1 MARICVV
8 EDDPILM
15 EFILFNMGKEGY
27 STLNYSHGDHVIANI
42 QHVISCD
49 LVMLDNMLPGHSGI
63 ELCKA
68 IRAVSNV
75 PILFL
80 SAKGNTTDRIEGLK
94 AGANDYLPKPFDLE
108 ELMLRVQVLIPK
120 QSLTYQLGQFEL
132 DFESM
137 EVLNSSTLEVQALS
151 KKEMSLLRL
160 FVENENRVLSRDEIL
175 DKVWGED
182 VYPTT
187 RTIDNFV
194 LAFRKMFEG
203 DQKHPKYFHSI
214 RGVGYKFSNQNH

>member
-1 MARICVV
+1 
-8 EDDPILM
+8 M
-15 EFILFNMGKEGY
+15 EFILFNLVKEGY
-27 STLNYSHGDHVIANI
+27 STQKYTHGDHVMANL

-68 IRAVSNV
+68 IRSLSNV

-80 SAKGNTTDRIEGLK
+80 SAKGNTSDRIEGLK
-94 AGANDYLPKPFDLE
+94 AGANDYLAKPFNLE
-108 ELMLRVQVLIPK
+108 ELMLRIQVLIPK
-120 QSLTYQLGQFEL
+120 QTLSYKLGLFEL

-137 EVLNSSTLEVQALS
+137 EVSNTTTQEIHTLS
-151 KKEMSLLRL
+151 KKEMTLLKL

-214 RGVGYKFSNQNH
+214 RGVGYKFINQNN

>member
-1 MARICVV
+1 MVKICVV

-15 EFILFNMGKEGY
+15 EFILFNLVKDGY
-27 STLNYSHGDHVIANI
+27 GTLNYSHGDHVIANI
-42 QHVISCD
+42 QQVISCD

-68 IRAVSNV
+68 IRALSNV

-80 SAKGNTTDRIEGLK
+80 SAKGNTSDRIEGLK
-94 AGANDYLPKPFDLE
+94 AGANDYLAKPFNLE
-108 ELMLRVQVLIPK
+108 ELMLRIQVLIPK
-120 QSLTYQLGQFEL
+120 QTRSYKLGLFEL

-137 EVLNSSTLEVQALS
+137 EVMNSTTEEIHTLS
-151 KKEMSLLRL
+151 KKEMTLLKL

-214 RGVGYKFSNQNH
+214 RGVGYKFMNQNN

>member
-15 EFILFNMGKEGY
+15 EFILSNMGKEGY

>member
-1 MARICVV
+1 MARICVI
-8 EDDPILM
+8 EDDSVLM
-15 EFILFNMGKEGY
+15 EFILFNLDKEGY
-27 STLNYSHGDHVIANI
+27 NTLSYVHGDHVMANM

-68 IRAVSNV
+68 IRSISNV

-80 SAKGNTTDRIEGLK
+80 SAKGNTSDRIEGLK
-94 AGANDYLPKPFDLE
+94 AGANDYLSKPFNLE
-108 ELMLRVQVLIPK
+108 ELMLRIQVLLPK
-120 QSLTYQLGQFEL
+120 PTLTYKLGLFEL
-132 DFESM
+132 DFVSM
-137 EVLNSSTLEVQALS
+137 EVSNTATREIHTLS
-151 KKEMSLLRL
+151 KKEMTLLKL
-160 FVENENRVLSRDEIL
+160 FVEHENRVLSRDEIL

-194 LAFRKMFEG
+194 LVFRKLFEG

-214 RGVGYKFSNQNH
+214 RGVGYKFINQNN

>member
-1 MARICVV
+1 
-8 EDDPILM
+8 
-15 EFILFNMGKEGY
+15 
-27 STLNYSHGDHVIANI
+27 
-42 QHVISCD
+42 
-49 LVMLDNMLPGHSGI
+49 MLDNMLPGHSGI

-68 IRAVSNV
+68 IRSLSNV

-80 SAKGNTTDRIEGLK
+80 SAKGNTSDRIEGLK
-94 AGANDYLPKPFDLE
+94 AGANDYLAKPFNLE
-108 ELMLRVQVLIPK
+108 ELMLRIQVLIPK
-120 QSLTYQLGQFEL
+120 HTLSYKLGLFEL

-137 EVLNSSTLEVQALS
+137 EVSNTTTQEIHTLS
-151 KKEMSLLRL
+151 KKEMTLLKL

-214 RGVGYKFSNQNH
+214 RGVGYKFINQSN

>member
-27 STLNYSHGDHVIANI
+27 STLNYSHGDHVIANM

-108 ELMLRVQVLIPK
+108 ELMLRVHVLIPK

>member
-1 MARICVV
+1 MVRICVV

-15 EFILFNMGKEGY
+15 EFILFNLVKEGY
-27 STLNYSHGDHVIANI
+27 GTLKYIHGDHVMANL

-68 IRAVSNV
+68 IRSLSNV

-80 SAKGNTTDRIEGLK
+80 SAKGNTSDRIEGLK
-94 AGANDYLPKPFDLE
+94 AGANDYLAKPFNLE
-108 ELMLRVQVLIPK
+108 ELMLRIQVLIPK
-120 QSLTYQLGQFEL
+120 QTLSYKLGLFEL

-137 EVLNSSTLEVQALS
+137 EVSNTTTQEIHTLS
-151 KKEMSLLRL
+151 KKEMTLLKL

-175 DKVWGED
+175 DQVWGED

-214 RGVGYKFSNQNH
+214 RGVGYKFINQNN

>member
-1 MARICVV
+1 MVKICVV

-15 EFILFNMGKEGY
+15 EFILFNLVKDGY
-27 STLNYSHGDHVIANI
+27 GTLNYTHGDHVIANI
-42 QHVISCD
+42 QQVISCD

-68 IRAVSNV
+68 IRALSNV

-80 SAKGNTTDRIEGLK
+80 SAKGNTSDRIEGLK
-94 AGANDYLPKPFDLE
+94 AGANDYLAKPFNLE
-108 ELMLRVQVLIPK
+108 ELMLRIQVLIPK
-120 QSLTYQLGQFEL
+120 QTRSYKLGLFEL

-137 EVLNSSTLEVQALS
+137 EVMNSTTEEIHTLS
-151 KKEMSLLRL
+151 KKEMTLLKL

-214 RGVGYKFSNQNH
+214 RGVGYKFMNQNN

>member
-1 MARICVV
+1 MVRICVV

-15 EFILFNMGKEGY
+15 EFILFNLVKEGY
-27 STLNYSHGDHVIANI
+27 STLKYIHGDHVITNM

-68 IRAVSNV
+68 IRSLSNV

-80 SAKGNTTDRIEGLK
+80 SAKGNTSDRIEGLK
-94 AGANDYLPKPFDLE
+94 AGANDYLAKPFNLE
-108 ELMLRVQVLIPK
+108 ELMLRIQVLIPRQTLSYK
-120 QSLTYQLGQFEL
+120 LGLFEL

-137 EVLNSSTLEVQALS
+137 EVSNTTTQEIHTLS
-151 KKEMSLLRL
+151 KKEMTLLKL

-214 RGVGYKFSNQNH
+214 RGVGYKFINQSN

>member
-1 MARICVV
+1 MVRICVV

-15 EFILFNMGKEGY
+15 EFILFNLVKEGY
-27 STLNYSHGDHVIANI
+27 STLNYIHGDDVMANM

-68 IRAVSNV
+68 IRALSNV

-80 SAKGNTTDRIEGLK
+80 SAKGNTSDRIEGLK
-94 AGANDYLPKPFDLE
+94 AGANDYLAKPFNLE
-108 ELMLRVQVLIPK
+108 ELMLRIQVLIPRQTLSYK
-120 QSLTYQLGQFEL
+120 LGLFEL

-137 EVLNSSTLEVQALS
+137 EVSNTTTQEIHTLS
-151 KKEMSLLRL
+151 KKEMTLLKL

-214 RGVGYKFSNQNH
+214 RGVGYKFINQNN

>member
-1 MARICVV
+1 MARICVI
-8 EDDPILM
+8 EDDSVLM
-15 EFILFNMGKEGY
+15 EFILFNLDKEGY
-27 STLNYSHGDHVIANI
+27 NTLSYAHGDHVMANM

-68 IRAVSNV
+68 IRSISNV

-80 SAKGNTTDRIEGLK
+80 SAKGNTSDRIEGLK
-94 AGANDYLPKPFDLE
+94 AGANDYLSKPFNLE
-108 ELMLRVQVLIPK
+108 ELMLRIQVLMPK
-120 QSLTYQLGQFEL
+120 PTITYKLGLFEL

-137 EVLNSSTLEVQALS
+137 EVSNTATREIHTLS
-151 KKEMSLLRL
+151 KKEMTLLKL
-160 FVENENRVLSRDEIL
+160 FVEHENRVLSRDEIL

-194 LAFRKMFEG
+194 LAFRKLFEG

-214 RGVGYKFSNQNH
+214 RGVGYKFINQNN

>member
-1 MARICVV
+1 MVRICVV

-15 EFILFNMGKEGY
+15 EFILFNLVKEGY
-27 STLNYSHGDHVIANI
+27 STQKYTHGDHVMANL

-68 IRAVSNV
+68 IRSLSNV

-80 SAKGNTTDRIEGLK
+80 SAKGNTSDRIEGLK
-94 AGANDYLPKPFDLE
+94 AGANDYLAKPFNLE
-108 ELMLRVQVLIPK
+108 ELMLRIQVLIPK
-120 QSLTYQLGQFEL
+120 QTLSYKLGLFEL

-137 EVLNSSTLEVQALS
+137 EVSNTTTQEIHTLS
-151 KKEMSLLRL
+151 KKEMTLLKL

-214 RGVGYKFSNQNH
+214 RGVGYKFINQNN

>member
-1 MARICVV
+1 
-8 EDDPILM
+8 
-15 EFILFNMGKEGY
+15 
-27 STLNYSHGDHVIANI
+27 
-42 QHVISCD
+42 VISCD

-68 IRAVSNV
+68 IRALSNV

-80 SAKGNTTDRIEGLK
+80 SAKGNTSDRIEGLK
-94 AGANDYLPKPFDLE
+94 AGANDYLAKPFNLE
-108 ELMLRVQVLIPK
+108 ELMLRIQVLIPRQTHSYK
-120 QSLTYQLGQFEL
+120 LGLFEL

-137 EVLNSSTLEVQALS
+137 EVSNTTTQEIHTLS
-151 KKEMSLLRL
+151 KKEMTLLKL

-214 RGVGYKFSNQNH
+214 RGVGYKFINQNN

>member
-1 MARICVV
+1 MVRICVV

-15 EFILFNMGKEGY
+15 EFILFNLVKEGY
-27 STLNYSHGDHVIANI
+27 STLNYIHGDDVMANM

-68 IRAVSNV
+68 IRSLSNV

-80 SAKGNTTDRIEGLK
+80 SAKGNTSDRIEGLK
-94 AGANDYLPKPFDLE
+94 AGANDYLAKPFNLE
-108 ELMLRVQVLIPK
+108 ELMLRIQVLIPRQTLSYK
-120 QSLTYQLGQFEL
+120 LGLFEL

-137 EVLNSSTLEVQALS
+137 EVSNTTTQEIHTLS
-151 KKEMSLLRL
+151 KKEMTLLKL

-214 RGVGYKFSNQNH
+214 RGVGYKFINQSN

>member
-1 MARICVV
+1 MVRICVV

-15 EFILFNMGKEGY
+15 EFILFNLVKEGY
-27 STLNYSHGDHVIANI
+27 STLKYIHGDHVMANL

-68 IRAVSNV
+68 IRSLSNV

-80 SAKGNTTDRIEGLK
+80 SAKGNTSDRIEGLK
-94 AGANDYLPKPFDLE
+94 AGANDYLAKPFNLE
-108 ELMLRVQVLIPK
+108 ELMLRIQVLIPRQTLSYK
-120 QSLTYQLGQFEL
+120 LGLFEL

-137 EVLNSSTLEVQALS
+137 EVSNTTTQEIHTLS
-151 KKEMSLLRL
+151 KKEMTLLKL

-214 RGVGYKFSNQNH
+214 RGVGYKFINQSN

>member
-1 MARICVV
+1 MAKICVV

-15 EFILFNMGKEGY
+15 EFILFNLDKEEH
-27 STLNYSHGDHVIANI
+27 STLSYTHGDQAMEHIHQV
-42 QHVISCD
+42 VTCD
-49 LVMLDNMLPGHSGI
+49 LIMLDNMLPGHTGI

-68 IRAVSNV
+68 IRTLSNV

-80 SAKGNTTDRIEGLK
+80 SAKGNTSDRIEGLK
-94 AGANDYLPKPFDLE
+94 AGANDYLAKPFNLE
-108 ELMLRVQVLIPK
+108 ELMLRIQVLIPK
-120 QSLTYQLGQFEL
+120 PTLTYNVGLFEL

-137 EVLNSSTLEVQALS
+137 EVSNATTREIHTLS
-151 KKEMSLLRL
+151 KKEMTLLKL

-214 RGVGYKFSNQNH
+214 RGVGYKFINQNN

>member
-1 MARICVV
+1 MVKICVV

-15 EFILFNMGKEGY
+15 EFILFNLVKEGY
-27 STLNYSHGDHVIANI
+27 STLKYIHGDEVIANM

-68 IRAVSNV
+68 IRSLSNV

-80 SAKGNTTDRIEGLK
+80 SAKANTSDRIEGLK
-94 AGANDYLPKPFDLE
+94 AGANDYLAKPFNLE
-108 ELMLRVQVLIPK
+108 ELMLRIQVLIPRQTLSYK
-120 QSLTYQLGQFEL
+120 LGLFEL

-137 EVLNSSTLEVQALS
+137 EVSNATTQEIHTLS
-151 KKEMSLLRL
+151 KKEMTLLKL

-214 RGVGYKFSNQNH
+214 RGVGYKFINQSN